1 MRAGRC
7 LTMPFA
13 RYLAAAGLLLGLG
26 LAPLRAAAIVSVTD
40 DIELEGFF
48 KTQNILRTPMF
59 RYAEFVMQRNTAQ
72 IESKYYFLRNSRAFN
87 RFATGPLE
95 ETTLTLIGRGVY
107 DSIYDIRDTY
117 SEAFDK
123 HEKLN
128 RKFEYKLREAFV
140 DLVLPPFTL
149 RLGRQQVVWGE
160 TDNFRALDVINPLDL
175 RWHANWEPWEDI
187 RIPLWMAR
195 GIYDIGKFGPLE
207 ESFVEAVWIP
217 WDFQPNKFGADPRRP
232 WPFIGDGRFAVADSA
247 WVGDTLYRLNTTVLD
262 DKPSK
267 KFKNGQAGARFK
279 AIWGGVD
286 FSLNYFYGFS
296 ADTGVK
302 VRSDLT
308 TVRGDMLHSVVQTV
322 NPRSHVLGIAANYSE
337 EYYTQSVFRLETTYT
352 TGIPVGLAPGASA
365 RLDPD
370 RNLFDTASRSVV
382 MLAVDRPTWIRPLN
396 NLRTFFLSAQFFW
409 RRYLDYSRLYRGLP
423 SVVAAL
429 DDRGAAIPGRFVS
442 ASRDKVD
449 QNEFVMTFSA
459 STSYGRAGLW
469 QPLLVFAFDP
479 LSTGA
484 YNKLA
489 MDYLWSNHVI
499 VRLEQN
505 LFWRISGHDPGP
517 WAVGDIYG
525 RPGDSRHETILS
537 LIFQF

>member
-1 MRAGRC
+1 
-7 LTMPFA
+7 MPFA

-59 RYAEFVMQRNTAQ
+59 RDAEFVMQRNTAQ
-72 IESKYYFLRNSRAFN
+72 LESKYYFLRNSRAFN

-95 ETTLTLIGRGVY
+95 EATLTLIGRGVY

-232 WPFIGDGRFAVADSA
+232 WPFIGDGPLRGRQFGVGRQRAVPPEHDRARRQAEQEVQERTGRRALQGDLGRRGLQPQLFLRLLRGHRRQGAFGSDDGARRHAAQRHPDRQSRAPTSWASRPTIPRNTTRSPSSGWRRLIRRAFPSA
-247 WVGDTLYRLNTTVLD
+247 WLRAPPRGSTRTGTFSIR
-262 DKPSK
+262 P
-267 KFKNGQAGARFK
+267 AGRSSCSQWTAR
-279 AIWGGVD
+279 
-286 FSLNYFYGFS
+286 
-296 ADTGVK
+296 
-302 VRSDLT
+302 
-308 TVRGDMLHSVVQTV
+308 
-322 NPRSHVLGIAANYSE
+322 
-337 EYYTQSVFRLETTYT
+337 
-352 TGIPVGLAPGASA
+352 PGSA
-365 RLDPD
+365 R
-370 RNLFDTASRSVV
+370 
-382 MLAVDRPTWIRPLN
+382 
-396 NLRTFFLSAQFFW
+396 
-409 RRYLDYSRLYRGLP
+409 
-423 SVVAAL
+423 
-429 DDRGAAIPGRFVS
+429 
-442 ASRDKVD
+442 
-449 QNEFVMTFSA
+449 
-459 STSYGRAGLW
+459 
-469 QPLLVFAFDP
+469 
-479 LSTGA
+479 
-484 YNKLA
+484 
-489 MDYLWSNHVI
+489 
-499 VRLEQN
+499 
-505 LFWRISGHDPGP
+505 
-517 WAVGDIYG
+517 
-525 RPGDSRHETILS
+525 
-537 LIFQF
+537 

>member
-1 MRAGRC
+1 MRIR
-7 LTMPFA
+7 T
-13 RYLAAAGLLLGLG
+13 YLAVAGLLLGLG
-26 LAPLRAAAIVSVTD
+26 LLPGRAAAIISVTD
-40 DIELEGFF
+40 DIELEGIF
-48 KTQNILRTPMF
+48 KTQNMLRTPMF
-59 RYAEFVMQRNTAQ
+59 RDAELAMQRNTAQ
-72 IESKYYFLRNSRAFN
+72 LEGKYYFLRDRLAFG
-87 RFATGPLE
+87 RFGTGPLE
-95 ETTLTLIGRGVY
+95 EATLTLIGRAVY
-107 DSIYDIRDTY
+107 DSVYDIRDRY
-117 SEAFDK
+117 AEAFDH

-128 RKFEYKLREAFV
+128 RKFQYKLREAFV
-140 DLVLPPFTL
+140 DMVLPPFTL

-195 GIYDIGKFGPLE
+195 GIYDIGKFGWLE

-232 WPFIGDGRFAVADSA
+232 WPFIGDGRFAVANSA
-247 WVGDTLYRLNTTVLD
+247 RVDDTLYHLRTTVFD

-267 KFKNGQAGARFK
+267 KLKNGQAGARFK

-302 VRSDLT
+302 LRTDLSR
-308 TVRGDMLHSVVQTV
+308 VHGDTLHSVIQTV
-322 NPRSHVLGIAANYSE
+322 NPRSHVVGIAANYSE
-337 EYYTQSVFRLETTYT
+337 EYFTQSVFRLETTYT
-352 TGIPVGLAPGASA
+352 TGIPVSLAPGAAA

-370 RNLFDTASRSVV
+370 GNLFDTASRSVV
-382 MLAVDRPTWIRPLN
+382 MLAVDRPTWIRRLN

-423 SVVAAL
+423 SVRHAFDGGELV
-429 DDRGAAIPGRFVS
+429 PGRFIS
-442 ASRDKVD
+442 SSRDKID
-449 QNEFVMTFSA
+449 QNEFVITFSA

-469 QPLLVFAFDP
+469 QPSFVLALDP

-489 MDYLWSNHVI
+489 LDYLWSNHVI
-499 VRLEQN
+499 IRVEQN
-505 LFWRISGHDPGP
+505 LFWRVSAHDPGP
-517 WAVGDIYG
+517 WAIGDIYG
-525 RPGDSRHETILS
+525 RPRDSRHETILS